1 MRLSSFVLCLVAAL
15 SCGGALAQSTDAAPT
30 ADAAS
35 AMKRPGDAA
44 KRWTI
49 DFDRSAKSDGQIK
62 FLVWQNDE
70 DAPTQVVVPI
80 RQGQTE
86 NSIALAT
93 RDLFR
98 DMLGTKDFETDVAK
112 GDVFVRVK
120 RDERRFS
127 VQVRQNTAEGVRVD
141 LYAR

>member
-1 MRLSSFVLCLVAAL
+1 MCSSCVVLFLLAAL
-15 SCGGALAQSTDAAPT
+15 GCGGALAQSTEAPAS

-70 DAPTQVVVPI
+70 DAPTEVVVPV

-98 DMLGTKDFETDVAK
+98 DKLGTKDFETDVAK

-120 RDERRFS
+120 HGERRFS
-127 VQVRQNTAEGVRVD
+127 VQVGENSAEGVRVD

>member
-15 SCGGALAQSTDAAPT
+15 GCGGALAQSTDAAPA
-30 ADAAS
+30 ADATS

-49 DFDRSAKSDGQIK
+49 DFDRSAKSDSQIK

-98 DMLGTKDFETDVAK
+98 DTLGTKDFETDV
-112 GDVFVRVK
+112 
-120 RDERRFS
+120 
-127 VQVRQNTAEGVRVD
+127 
-141 LYAR
+141 